1 MQVYDVVSCLPPD
14 AASTPR
20 EISRCGEFPQI
31 NSKVCPEYPGD
42 YDDYREQ
49 GQQNDHFDADLSH

>member
-1 MQVYDVVSCLPPD
+1 MLSRCLPPD

-20 EISRCGEFPQI
+20 AISRCGEFPQI

-49 GQQNDHFDADLSH
+49 GQQNDHFDADLSN